1 MNIYVISKDFYRFTC
16 STLVQFSFRL
26 TKMAAESSPIY
37 VISTQISRVNIPL
50 AGKAGLISKM
60 ADEDP
65 GKFEVQSG

>member
-1 MNIYVISKDFYRFTC
+1 
-16 STLVQFSFRL
+16 
-26 TKMAAESSPIY
+26 MAAESSPIY

-65 GKFEVQSG
+65 GKFEVQSGWFCAGKKCNVFVTGKRHRIVYVSFV